1 MTESGGATPLS
12 SPSPPGDGRLGEGTL
27 ESMSQAVQV
36 QKPTTAPAAIFRRP
50 NWLPLA
56 LILGDALIAGVS
68 VILAYEYRYHLDRI
82 PQVVREPL
90 AFGPYLGAVPVVV
103 AIYLFALA
111 VNQQYR
117 SWRGRTLVDQLFA
130 MGSGTALAAMLTLAG
145 MSLYRGFE
153 YARLTLVYTVI
164 IAAVLMT
171 VERYF
176 LRQYETRLRRRGIGT
191 ERVLMVGTGTGSQL
205 LIQRMAMFPQY
216 GFQVSGVLDDRLE
229 VGTSFAG
236 APVVGRVSDLRRMIP
251 ELGVNQVFVAVPGA
265 TNEEI
270 LHLIKACDDLQAE
283 FKLVPDLLEVMSTR
297 AAVDAIDGL
306 PLVGIRRSR
315 LRGAAA
321 VLKRAI
327 DLVASAIALIIVS
340 PLMLVIA
347 VLIKLTSPRGPVL
360 FRQPRVGLRD
370 QRFTVYK
377 FRSMIPDAEAETGP
391 VVATPGDDRITP
403 VGRVLRRLS
412 LDELPQLFNILRG
425 DMSLVGPRPM
435 PIFLVERFTEE
446 IPRYLERHQVRPGLT
461 GWAQVNDLRG
471 GEAFGDRAM
480 YDIYYVENWSLA
492 LDLKILI
499 LTAARVFFQRRAY

>member
-1 MTESGGATPLS
+1 MTETYRTAGSEFAP
-12 SPSPPGDGRLGEGTL
+12 
-27 ESMSQAVQV
+27 
-36 QKPTTAPAAIFRRP
+36 KPVAAPVAIFRSP
-50 NWLPLA
+50 NWLPLV
-56 LILGDALIAGVS
+56 LIAGDALIAGAS

-82 PQVVREPL
+82 PQVVGQPL
-90 AFGPYLGAVPVVV
+90 AFAPYVAAIPVVI
-103 AIYLFALA
+103 AIYLISLA

-130 MGSGTALAAMLTLAG
+130 LGSGTALAAMLMLAG

-164 IAAVLMT
+164 VGAILMT
-171 VERYF
+171 IERYL

-216 GFQVSGVLDDRLE
+216 GYQVAGVLDDRLE
-229 VGTSFAG
+229 VGSAFAG
-236 APVVGRVSDLRRMIP
+236 APVVGRIGDLRQLIP
-251 ELGVNQVFVAVPGA
+251 QMGVDQVFVAVPGA
-265 TNEEI
+265 TNDQI
-270 LHLIKACDDLQAE
+270 LHLVKTCDDLQAE

-306 PLVGIRRSR
+306 PLIGIRRSR

-327 DLVASAIALIIVS
+327 DILASAAGLIIAS
-340 PLMLVIA
+340 PVMLVIA
-347 VLIKLTSPRGPVL
+347 ILIKLTSPRGPVL
-360 FRQPRVGLRD
+360 FRQPRVGLHD
-370 QRFTVYK
+370 KRFTVYK
-377 FRSMIPDAEAETGP
+377 FRSMIPDAEAQTGP
-391 VVATPGDDRITP
+391 VVARPDDDRCTP

-412 LDELPQLFNILRG
+412 LDELPQLFNILKG

-471 GEAFGDRAM
+471 GEAFADRAM

-499 LTAARVFFQRRAY
+499 LTATRVFFQRRAY

>member
-1 MTESGGATPLS
+1 MTEPGPASG
-12 SPSPPGDGRLGEGTL
+12 REGTL
-27 ESMSQAVQV
+27 EPMSQAVQV
-36 QKPTTAPAAIFRRP
+36 QRPTAAPAAIFRRT

-56 LILGDALIAGVS
+56 LLLGDALIVGVS

-90 AFGPYLGAVPVVV
+90 AFGPYLAAVPVV
-103 AIYLFALA
+103 AALYLFALA

-117 SWRGRTLVDQLFA
+117 PWRGRTLVDQFFA
-130 MGSGTALAAMLTLAG
+130 MGSGSALAAMLILAG

-153 YARLTLVYTVI
+153 YARLTLVYTVV
-164 IAAVLMT
+164 IAGVLMT
-171 VERYF
+171 VERYL

-216 GFQVSGVLDDRLE
+216 GYQVSGVLDDRLE
-229 VGTSFAG
+229 VGSSFAG
-236 APVVGRVSDLRRMIP
+236 APVVGRIADLRRMIP
-251 ELGVNQVFVAVPGA
+251 QMGVDQVFLAVPGA
-265 TNEEI
+265 TNDDL
-270 LHLIKACDDLQAE
+270 LHLVKACDDLRAE
-283 FKLVPDLLEVMSTR
+283 FKLVPDLLEIMSTR

-306 PLVGIRRSR
+306 PLIGIRRSR
-315 LRGAAA
+315 LLGAAA

-327 DLVASAIALIIVS
+327 DIIASAIV
-340 PLMLVIA
+340 LVIA
-347 VLIKLTSPRGPVL
+347 SPFMLIIAILIKLTSPNGPVL
-360 FRQPRVGLRD
+360 FRQPRVGLHD
-370 QRFTVYK
+370 KRFTVYK
-377 FRSMIPDAEAETGP
+377 FRSMIPDAEAQTGP
-391 VVATPGDDRITP
+391 VVAAPDDDRCTP

-412 LDELPQLFNILRG
+412 LDELPQLFNILKG

-471 GEAFGDRAM
+471 GEAFADRAM

>member
-1 MTESGGATPLS
+1 MSEPDGAKPLGSTP
-12 SPSPPGDGRLGEGTL
+12 PARDGRLEA
-27 ESMSQAVQV
+27 MSQAVQV
-36 QKPTTAPAAIFRRP
+36 RKPTWVPAAIFRRP
-50 NWLPLA
+50 NWLPAA
-56 LILGDALIAGVS
+56 LLVGDALIAGIA

-82 PQVVREPL
+82 PQVLKEPL
-90 AFGPYLGAVPVVV
+90 AFGPYLAAIPVVV
-103 AIYLFALA
+103 AMFLFALA

-130 MGSGTALAAMLTLAG
+130 MGSGVALAGMLMLAG

-153 YARLTLVYTVI
+153 YSRLTFVYTVV

-171 VERYF
+171 IERYL
-176 LRQYETRLRRRGIGT
+176 LRQYETRLRRRGVGT

-216 GFQVSGVLDDRLE
+216 GYHVSGVLDDQLE
-229 VGTSFAG
+229 VGSSFAG
-236 APVVGRVSDLRRMIP
+236 APVVGRLSDLRRMIP
-251 ELGVNQVFVAVPGA
+251 EMGVDQVFLAVPGA
-265 TNEEI
+265 SNDEL
-270 LHLIKACDDLQAE
+270 LHLVKACDDLQAE

-306 PLVGIRRSR
+306 PLIGIRRSR
-315 LRGAAA
+315 LRGPAA

-327 DLVASAIALIIVS
+327 DIVASALV
-340 PLMLVIA
+340 LVIA
-347 VLIKLTSPRGPVL
+347 SPVMLIIAILIKLTSPRGPIL
-360 FRQPRVGLRD
+360 FRQPRVGLHD
-370 QRFTVYK
+370 KRFTVYK

-391 VVATPGDDRITP
+391 VVATPDDDRITP

-412 LDELPQLFNILRG
+412 LDELPQLFNILKG

-471 GEAFGDRAM
+471 GEAFADRAM

>member
-1 MTESGGATPLS
+1 M
-12 SPSPPGDGRLGEGTL
+12 GERTL
-27 ESMSQAVQV
+27 EAMSQVAQI
-36 QKPTTAPAAIFRRP
+36 QKPAAVPAAIFRRP

-90 AFGPYLGAVPVVV
+90 AFGPYLAAVPVVV

-130 MGSGTALAAMLTLAG
+130 MGSGSALAAMLILAG

-164 IAAVLMT
+164 VAGVLMT
-171 VERYF
+171 VERYL

-205 LIQRMAMFPQY
+205 LIQRMGMFPQY

-229 VGTSFAG
+229 LGSTFAG
-236 APVVGRVSDLRRMIP
+236 APVVGHLGDLRRMIP
-251 ELGVNQVFVAVPGA
+251 QLGVDQVFLAVPGA
-265 TNEEI
+265 TNDEL
-270 LHLIKACDDLQAE
+270 LHLVKTCDDLQAE
-283 FKLVPDLLEVMSTR
+283 FKLVPDLLEIMSTR

-306 PLVGIRRSR
+306 PLIGIRRSR
-315 LRGAAA
+315 LRGPAAI
-321 VLKRAI
+321 LKRAI
-327 DLVASAIALIIVS
+327 DIIASAAVLAVAS
-340 PLMLVIA
+340 PLMLAIA
-347 VLIKLTSPRGPVL
+347 LLIKLTSPSGPIF
-360 FRQPRVGLRD
+360 FRQPRVGLHD
-370 QRFTVYK
+370 ERFTVYK
-377 FRSMIPDAEAETGP
+377 FRSMIPNAEAQTGP
-391 VVATPGDDRITP
+391 VVASPDDDRCTP

-412 LDELPQLFNILRG
+412 LDELPQLFNILKG

-471 GEAFGDRAM
+471 GEAFADRAM

-492 LDLKILI
+492 LDLKILV

>member
-1 MTESGGATPLS
+1 
-12 SPSPPGDGRLGEGTL
+12 
-27 ESMSQAVQV
+27 MSQAVQV
-36 QKPTTAPAAIFRRP
+36 QKPTAVPAAIFRRP

-56 LILGDALIAGVS
+56 LVLGDALIAGVS

-82 PQVVREPL
+82 PQVLKEPL
-90 AFGPYLGAVPVVV
+90 AFGPYMAAIPFV
-103 AIYLFALA
+103 AAMFLFALA

-130 MGSGTALAAMLTLAG
+130 MGSGLALAGMLMLGG

-153 YARLTLVYTVI
+153 YSRLTFVYTVV
-164 IAAVLMT
+164 IAGLLMT

-176 LRQYETRLRRRGIGT
+176 LRQYETRLRRRGVGT

-216 GFQVSGVLDDRLE
+216 GYQVSGVLDDRLE
-229 VGTSFAG
+229 VGSSFAG
-236 APVVGRVSDLRRMIP
+236 APVVGRIEDLRRMIP
-251 ELGVNQVFVAVPGA
+251 EMGVDQVFLAVPGA
-265 TNEEI
+265 SNDEL
-270 LHLIKACDDLQAE
+270 LHLVKACDDLQAE

-306 PLVGIRRSR
+306 PLIGIRRSR

-321 VLKRAI
+321 LLKRVI
-327 DLVASAIALIIVS
+327 DIIASGIALVIAS
-340 PLMLVIA
+340 PFMLVIA
-347 VLIKLTSPRGPVL
+347 ILIKLTSPSGPVL
-360 FRQPRVGLRD
+360 FRQPRVGLHD
-370 QRFTVYK
+370 KRFTVYK

-391 VVATPGDDRITP
+391 VVATPDDNRTTP

-471 GEAFGDRAM
+471 GEAFADRAM

-499 LTAARVFFQRRAY
+499 LTGARVFFQRRAY

>member
-1 MTESGGATPLS
+1 MEQPGGPA
-12 SPSPPGDGRLGEGTL
+12 PPVGEGKAVEGTL
-27 ESMSQAVQV
+27 EVMSQAVQI
-36 QKPTTAPAAIFRRP
+36 QKPTAAPAAIFRRP

-56 LILGDALIAGVS
+56 LILGDALIVGLS

-82 PQVVREPL
+82 PQVVKEPL
-90 AFGPYLGAVPVVV
+90 AFGPYLGAIPVVI

-117 SWRGRTLVDQLFA
+117 SWRGRTLVDQLFT
-130 MGSGTALAAMLTLAG
+130 MGSGSALAAMLILAG

-153 YARLTLVYTVI
+153 YARLTLAYTVI
-164 IAAVLMT
+164 IAFVLMT

-216 GFQVSGVLDDRLE
+216 GYQVSGVLDDRLE
-229 VGTSFAG
+229 VGSSFAG
-236 APVVGRVSDLRRMIP
+236 
-251 ELGVNQVFVAVPGA
+251 VFVGVPGA
-265 TNEEI
+265 SNEEI

-283 FKLVPDLLEVMSTR
+283 FKLVPDLLEIMSTR

-315 LRGAAA
+315 LRGPAA

-327 DLVASAIALIIVS
+327 DIIVS
-340 PLMLVIA
+340 AVLLVITSPFMLVIA
-347 VLIKLTSPRGPVL
+347 ILIKLTSPAGPVL
-360 FRQPRVGLRD
+360 FRQPRVGLHDR
-370 QRFTVYK
+370 RFTVYK

-391 VVATPGDDRITP
+391 VVASPNDDRATP

-412 LDELPQLFNILRG
+412 LDELPQLFNILNG

-471 GEAFGDRAM
+471 GEAFADRAM

>member
-1 MTESGGATPLS
+1 MTES
-12 SPSPPGDGRLGEGTL
+12 
-27 ESMSQAVQV
+27 VQV
-36 QKPTTAPAAIFRRP
+36 QKPIAAPAAIFRRP

-56 LILGDALIAGVS
+56 LMIGDAMIAGAA

-82 PQVVREPL
+82 PQVLKEPL
-90 AFGPYLGAVPVVV
+90 AFGPYLAAIPVAV
-103 AIYLFALA
+103 ALFLFALA

-130 MGSGTALAAMLTLAG
+130 MGSGLALAGMLMLAA

-153 YARLTLVYTVI
+153 YSRLTFVYTVV
-164 IAAVLMT
+164 IAGVLMT
-171 VERYF
+171 IERYL

-216 GFQVSGVLDDRLE
+216 GYQVSGVLDDRLE
-229 VGTSFAG
+229 VGSSFAG

-251 ELGVNQVFVAVPGA
+251 QMGVDQVFLAVPGA
-265 TNEEI
+265 TNDEL
-270 LHLIKACDDLQAE
+270 LHLVKACDDLQAE

-306 PLVGIRRSR
+306 PLIGIRRSR

-321 VLKRAI
+321 ALKRAI
-327 DLVASAIALIIVS
+327 DLVASAVVLVILS
-340 PLMLVIA
+340 PLMLLIA
-347 VLIKLTSPRGPVL
+347 LLIKLTSPRGPVL
-360 FRQPRVGLRD
+360 FRQPRVGLQDR
-370 QRFTVYK
+370 RFTVYK
-377 FRSMIPDAEAETGP
+377 FRSMIPDAEAQTGP
-391 VVATPGDDRITP
+391 VVAAPDDDRVTP
-403 VGRVLRRLS
+403 VGRLLRRLS
-412 LDELPQLFNILRG
+412 LDELPQLFNILKG

>member
-1 MTESGGATPLS
+1 MTE
-12 SPSPPGDGRLGEGTL
+12 PGEGGTL
-27 ESMSQAVQV
+27 EAMSQAVQI
-36 QKPTTAPAAIFRRP
+36 QKPTAAPAAIFRRP

-56 LILGDALIAGVS
+56 LILGDALIVGVS

-82 PQVVREPL
+82 PQVVKEPL
-90 AFGPYLGAVPVVV
+90 AFGPYVVAIPVVV
-103 AIYLFALA
+103 AMFLFALT

-130 MGSGTALAAMLTLAG
+130 MGSGVALAGMLILAG

-153 YARLTLVYTVI
+153 YSRLTFVYTVV
-164 IAAVLMT
+164 IAGLFMT
-171 VERYF
+171 LERYL

-191 ERVLMVGTGTGSQL
+191 ERVLMVGTGTGSRL

-216 GFQVSGVLDDRLE
+216 GYQVSGVLDDRLE
-229 VGTSFAG
+229 VGSSFAG
-236 APVVGRVSDLRRMIP
+236 APVVGRIDDLRGMIP
-251 ELGVNQVFVAVPGA
+251 QMGVDQVFLAVPGA
-265 TNEEI
+265 SNDEL
-270 LHLIKACDDLQAE
+270 LHLVKACDDLQAE

-306 PLVGIRRSR
+306 PLIGIRRSR
-315 LRGAAA
+315 LRGPAA

-327 DLVASAIALIIVS
+327 DLIVGTIGLVIAS
-340 PLMLVIA
+340 PLMLAIA
-347 VLIKLTSPRGPVL
+347 ILIKLTSPAGPVL
-360 FRQPRVGLRD
+360 FRQPRVGLHD
-370 QRFTVYK
+370 KRFTVYK
-377 FRSMIPDAEAETGP
+377 FRSMIPDAEAQTGP
-391 VVATPGDDRITP
+391 VVASPNDDRATP

-412 LDELPQLFNILRG
+412 LDELPQLFNILKG

-471 GEAFGDRAM
+471 GEAFADRAM

-499 LTAARVFFQRRAY
+499 LTGARVFFQRRAY

>member
-1 MTESGGATPLS
+1 MTE
-12 SPSPPGDGRLGEGTL
+12 PGEGGTL
-27 ESMSQAVQV
+27 EAMSQAVQI
-36 QKPTTAPAAIFRRP
+36 QKPTAAPAAIFRRP

-56 LILGDALIAGVS
+56 LILGDALIVGVS

-82 PQVVREPL
+82 PQVVKEPL
-90 AFGPYLGAVPVVV
+90 AFGPYVVAIPVVV
-103 AIYLFALA
+103 AMFLFALT

-130 MGSGTALAAMLTLAG
+130 MGSGVALAGMLILAG

-153 YARLTLVYTVI
+153 YSRLTFVYTVV
-164 IAAVLMT
+164 IAGLFMT
-171 VERYF
+171 LERYL

-191 ERVLMVGTGTGSQL
+191 ERVLMVGTGTGSRL

-216 GFQVSGVLDDRLE
+216 GYQVSGVLDDRLE
-229 VGTSFAG
+229 VGSSFAG
-236 APVVGRVSDLRRMIP
+236 APVVGRIDDLRGMIP
-251 ELGVNQVFVAVPGA
+251 QMGVDQVFLAVPGA
-265 TNEEI
+265 SNDEL
-270 LHLIKACDDLQAE
+270 LHLVKACDDLQAE

-306 PLVGIRRSR
+306 PLIGIRRSR
-315 LRGAAA
+315 LRGPAA

-327 DLVASAIALIIVS
+327 DLIVGTIGLVIAS
-340 PLMLVIA
+340 PLMLAIA
-347 VLIKLTSPRGPVL
+347 ILINLTSPAGPVL
-360 FRQPRVGLRD
+360 FRQPRVGLHD
-370 QRFTVYK
+370 KRFTVYK
-377 FRSMIPDAEAETGP
+377 FRSMIPDAEAQTGP
-391 VVATPGDDRITP
+391 VVASPNDDRATP

-412 LDELPQLFNILRG
+412 LDELPQLFNILKG

-471 GEAFGDRAM
+471 GEAFADRAM

-499 LTAARVFFQRRAY
+499 LTGARVFFQRRAY